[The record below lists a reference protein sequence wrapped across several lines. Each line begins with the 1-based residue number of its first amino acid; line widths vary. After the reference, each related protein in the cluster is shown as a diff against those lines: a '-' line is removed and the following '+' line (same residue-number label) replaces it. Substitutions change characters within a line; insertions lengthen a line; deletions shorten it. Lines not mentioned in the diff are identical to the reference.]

1 MIVFLERRLTTIVA
15 VMKANKMRRTN
26 LKKKRNQRLQAF
38 QNLNWRTTTGF
49 LQMLVNF
56 FLISDLTISDPQLC
70 PIKITSLG
78 WYQYFV
84 GWGSENL
91 YTVYVSSPCSLLLRW
106 LNSNKIK
113 LFNIV
118 LTKKFIAISKCN
130 KDIDNSQFSW
140 MHN

>member
-1 MIVFLERRLTTIVA
+1 MALSLDDRILGEKVDNYCSSDEGEQDEEDKPQKETDP
-15 VMKANKMRRTN
+15 KASSIPETQLKDYNKFSTN
-26 LKKKRNQRLQAF
+26 VSQ
-38 QNLNWRTTTGF
+38 
-49 LQMLVNF
+49 F
-56 FLISDLTISDPQLC
+56 FSDLTISDPQLC

-130 KDIDNSQFSW
+130 KDIDMNA
-140 MHN
+140 

>member
-26 LKKKRNQRLQAF
+26 LKKKRTQRLQAF
-38 QNLNWRTTTGF
+38 QNLNWRTTTSS

-56 FLISDLTISDPQLC
+56 FWFNHFWSSAMSHKNNIFRMIPVLC
-70 PIKITSLG
+70 GLRIREP
-78 WYQYFV
+78 
-84 GWGSENL
+84 L
-91 YTVYVSSPCSLLLRW
+91 YCYVSSPCSLLLRW